1 MAVSLTNGGVT
12 TASNLKVR
20 VTDQAAVH
28 DALEERVSWQERD
41 ITVDVFKVF
50 LAPQAQCLLAP
61 F

>member
-1 MAVSLTNGGVT
+1 MALSLTIGGVT

-20 VTDQAAVH
+20 VTDRASVL

-41 ITVDVFKVF
+41 IAVDAFKVF
-50 LAPQAQCLLAP
+50 LAPQAECLLAP